1 MEEDVVYVNEVDSI
15 YNDSNI
21 WELQTVTSS
30 EEHQL
35 EDALMV
41 WSQKQQQ
48 QQQPHR
54 QQTQLKLSQHNNNT
68 FLFYNSNNLNAT
80 ANLNLWYTE
89 NQIDSTLLSSPSSS
103 QLSSVTT
110 TLATLF
116 YVNISNAT
124 IANLGDA
131 ELSTSSVVIDNTTN
145 NHLNNY
151 WALLALILVIGTAAG
166 NILVCLAIA
175 WERRLQNVTNYFLM
189 SLAITDLMVAI
200 LVMPLGILTLVKGEF
215 KNCLPLRSKRYEEI
229 GGYTCMGLDFQI
241 DWDNTECQYNFSLWE
256 CCFLFRQVKKRSNV
270 LEIGIILRMK
280 TMTSE
285 QHHHN
290 HCYHFTIIVVIIIM
304 SMRKLPPIELNSRVD
319 VLSEQYFTCNVLF
332 MSHFECLRH
341 IAIMTTTWHIVKLT
355 LVYTVGR
362 QQQQQQKQNEQF
374 TQHNSYKFSFEMRKT
389 LKLLHTQT
397 PNTLNFNKS

>member
-21 WELQTVTSS
+21 WELQTVTSL

-48 QQQPHR
+48 QQQQQHQPHR

-68 FLFYNSNNLNAT
+68 FLFYNRNNLNAT

-124 IANLGDA
+124 ITNLGEA
-131 ELSTSSVVIDNTTN
+131 ELSTSSVVIDNTTS

-215 KNCLPLRSKRYEEI
+215 KNCLPLRR
-229 GGYTCMGLDFQI
+229 LA
-241 DWDNTECQYNFSLWE
+241 
-256 CCFLFRQVKKRSNV
+256 
-270 LEIGIILRMK
+270 
-280 TMTSE
+280 
-285 QHHHN
+285 
-290 HCYHFTIIVVIIIM
+290 
-304 SMRKLPPIELNSRVD
+304 D
-319 VLSEQYFTCNVLF
+319 VLQTCI
-332 MSHFECLRH
+332 ECH
-341 IAIMTTTWHIVKLT
+341 
-355 LVYTVGR
+355 
-362 QQQQQQKQNEQF
+362 
-374 TQHNSYKFSFEMRKT
+374 
-389 LKLLHTQT
+389 
-397 PNTLNFNKS
+397 

>member
-35 EDALMV
+35 ENALMV

-48 QQQPHR
+48 QQQPHP
-54 QQTQLKLSQHNNNT
+54 QQTQLKLSQYNNNT
-68 FLFYNSNNLNAT
+68 FLFYNNNNLNAT

-89 NQIDSTLLSSPSSS
+89 NQIDSTLLSPSSS

-124 IANLGDA
+124 ITSPGKE
-131 ELSTSSVVIDNTTN
+131 ELLTSSAVVDNTTN

-189 SLAITDLMVAI
+189 SLAITDLMVAV
-200 LVMPLGILTLVKGEF
+200 LVMPLGILTLVK
-215 KNCLPLRSKRYEEI
+215 
-229 GGYTCMGLDFQI
+229 
-241 DWDNTECQYNFSLWE
+241 
-256 CCFLFRQVKKRSNV
+256 V
-270 LEIGIILRMK
+270 LEIGIILRTQ

-285 QHHHN
+285 QHHDRY
-290 HCYHFTIIVVIIIM
+290 CCHFAIIIVIIIM
-304 SMRKLPPIELNSRVD
+304 STRKLPPIELKELKAIISTYQQCRFCMQVFR
-319 VLSEQYFTCNVLF
+319 LKQSEKQEFRKNNFSVRFIL
-332 MSHFECLRH
+332 HLECLRRM
-341 IAIMTTTWHIVKLT
+341 AVMTTLLHIVKLT
-355 LVYTVGR
+355 LVYTVGG
-362 QQQQQQKQNEQF
+362 QHQQKQNEQF
-374 TQHNSYKFSFEMRKT
+374 TQYSSYKFSFEMRKT
-389 LKLLHTQT
+389 LKLLHSNTKQT
-397 PNTLNFNKS
+397 FRIVFIFKL

>member
-48 QQQPHR
+48 QQQQPHR
-54 QQTQLKLSQHNNNT
+54 QQTQLKLSQHNNNNT
-68 FLFYNSNNLNAT
+68 FLFYNTNNNLNAT

-89 NQIDSTLLSSPSSS
+89 NQIDSSLLSSPSSS
-103 QLSSVTT
+103 QLSQSVTT

-124 IANLGDA
+124 ITNLGDA
-131 ELSTSSVVIDNTTN
+131 ELSTSAVVIDNTTN

-200 LVMPLGILTLVKGEF
+200 LVMPLGILTLVKE
-215 KNCLPLRSKRYEEI
+215 NRI
-229 GGYTCMGLDFQI
+229 
-241 DWDNTECQYNFSLWE
+241 
-256 CCFLFRQVKKRSNV
+256 
-270 LEIGIILRMK
+270 K
-280 TMTSE
+280 T
-285 QHHHN
+285 
-290 HCYHFTIIVVIIIM
+290 
-304 SMRKLPPIELNSRVD
+304 RKL
-319 VLSEQYFTCNVLF
+319 
-332 MSHFECLRH
+332 
-341 IAIMTTTWHIVKLT
+341 VKGN
-355 LVYTVGR
+355 YA
-362 QQQQQQKQNEQF
+362 E
-374 TQHNSYKFSFEMRKT
+374 
-389 LKLLHTQT
+389 
-397 PNTLNFNKS
+397 